1 MSEKNEVTINIRVNT
16 DKLDKDLEI
25 AKSKIIEVSEFAV
38 EKNVNLNLCLEVM
51 LEKAELKWDFGGGQE
66 ILNMKTPMDYEDN
79 SVIFD

>member
-1 MSEKNEVTINIRVNT
+1 MSEKNGVIINLRINT

-51 LEKAELKWDFGGGQE
+51 LGDKE
-66 ILNMKTPMDYEDN
+66 
-79 SVIFD
+79 

>member
-51 LEKAELKWDFGGGQE
+51 LGDKE
-66 ILNMKTPMDYEDN
+66 
-79 SVIFD
+79 

>member
-1 MSEKNEVTINIRVNT
+1 MSEKNEVIINLRINT

-51 LEKAELKWDFGGGQE
+51 LEKAELK
-66 ILNMKTPMDYEDN
+66 
-79 SVIFD
+79 

>member
-51 LEKAELKWDFGGGQE
+51 LEKAELK
-66 ILNMKTPMDYEDN
+66 
-79 SVIFD
+79 

>member
-1 MSEKNEVTINIRVNT
+1 MSEKNEVIINLRINT

-51 LEKAELKWDFGGGQE
+51 LGDKEWAFSIKF
-66 ILNMKTPMDYEDN
+66 
-79 SVIFD
+79 